1 MASVILPR
9 MLERPSVDPAASSGR
24 SLRRWLLAGAGVLAA
39 GIGAIGV
46 FVPGLPT
53 TIFLILASY
62 CFARSCPLLEQ
73 RLLRIPLFAPY
84 MRFLDEGR
92 PMSTRARVVSIVSMW
107 TCVLLSL
114 AGLRASG
121 GLSAAL
127 AGTIAGLA
135 VIGTIAVLRFRRA
148 PRRGRRE
155 SAEGV
160 SAGPWRARRSGRRR
174 APARPS

>member
-9 MLERPSVDPAASSGR
+9 MLERPSADPAPSPGR

-39 GIGAIGV
+39 GVGAVGV

-92 PMSTRARVVSIVSMW
+92 PMSARARVVSIVSMW

-114 AGLRASG
+114 AWLRASG
-121 GLSAAL
+121 GLSATL
-127 AGTIAGLA
+127 AATIAGLA

-148 PRRGRRE
+148 PR
-155 SAEGV
+155 
-160 SAGPWRARRSGRRR
+160 P
-174 APARPS
+174 APADAPESCSS

>member
-1 MASVILPR
+1 
-9 MLERPSVDPAASSGR
+9 MLERPRVDPAPSPGR
-24 SLRRWLLAGAGVLAA
+24 SVRRWLLAGVGVLAVA
-39 GIGAIGV
+39 LGAVGV

-73 RLLRIPLFAPY
+73 RLMRIPLFAPY

-92 PMSTRARVVSIVSMW
+92 PMSTRARVVSISAMW

-114 AGLRASG
+114 AWLRVSG
-121 GLSAAL
+121 GLSATL

-148 PRRGRRE
+148 P
-155 SAEGV
+155 S
-160 SAGPWRARRSGRRR
+160 
-174 APARPS
+174 APADAPESCSS